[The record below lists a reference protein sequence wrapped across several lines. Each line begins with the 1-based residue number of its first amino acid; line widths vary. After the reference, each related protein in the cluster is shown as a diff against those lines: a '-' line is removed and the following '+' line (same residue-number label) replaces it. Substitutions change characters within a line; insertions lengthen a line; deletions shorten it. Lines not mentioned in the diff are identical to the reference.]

1 MADRREVL
9 RRRHWADVVV
19 IVAGVYLFLVA
30 FWSPGLVAAEG
41 AARVQDHQFW
51 WWTKMLAGVAALIAV
66 LVVQRHVLVGRILV
80 GGAALLAL
88 LGLLT
93 FRVWDWV
100 VLVTVLIPGLLLA
113 VATPFFGPMPTPE
126 EENAAARGP

>member
-1 MADRREVL
+1 MTDRRQRL

-19 IVAGVYLFLVA
+19 IVVGVYLFLVA

-51 WWTKMLAGVAALIAV
+51 WWTKMLGGVSALVAV
-66 LVVQRHVLVGRILV
+66 LLVQRWVLVGKVLV
-80 GGAALLAL
+80 GAAALLAL

-113 VATPFFGPMPTPE
+113 AATPWFGPMPTPE
-126 EENAAARGP
+126 EENAAAGRG